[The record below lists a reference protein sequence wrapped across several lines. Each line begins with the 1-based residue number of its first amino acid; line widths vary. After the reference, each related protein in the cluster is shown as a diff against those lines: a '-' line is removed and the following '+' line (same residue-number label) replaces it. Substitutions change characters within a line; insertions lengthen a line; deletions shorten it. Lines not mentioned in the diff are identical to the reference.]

1 MKERTSKGDQ
11 PPSPSQVSAPSLG
24 ETYRRTLDQDWTIS
38 MLMELQKTVSGQ
50 QVTLN
55 HVAENVTELKG
66 TVRRIEKIIIGATAV
81 VAVVGAL
88 LLCPAGLVALVP
100 NMGPEPAIKLR
111 SECHVNHV
119 TTPVL
124 TSCMAEAIWRSWLA
138 TNAASTSLCAVSM
151 AAASFAF

>member
-1 MKERTSKGDQ
+1 MKERAYKDDR
-11 PPSPSQVSAPSLG
+11 PPSPSQVSVAPLG

-50 QVTLN
+50 EVTLN

-88 LLCPAGLVALVP
+88 LVWMVNTAKDVYIATHEQERIERNASLPADTHSA
-100 NMGPEPAIKLR
+100 
-111 SECHVNHV
+111 S
-119 TTPVL
+119 TPV
-124 TSCMAEAIWRSWLA
+124 TKQQPSSERK
-138 TNAASTSLCAVSM
+138 
-151 AAASFAF
+151 

>member
-1 MKERTSKGDQ
+1 MLLVASSGLPVVVGVVCAEPKAMKERTSKGDQ
-11 PPSPSQVSAPSLG
+11 PPSPSQVSAPPLG

-50 QVTLN
+50 EVTLN

-88 LLCPAGLVALVP
+88 LL
-100 NMGPEPAIKLR
+100 
-111 SECHVNHV
+111 
-119 TTPVL
+119 
-124 TSCMAEAIWRSWLA
+124 
-138 TNAASTSLCAVSM
+138 
-151 AAASFAF
+151 

>member
-1 MKERTSKGDQ
+1 MLLVASSGLPVVVGVVCAEPKAMKERTSKGDQ
-11 PPSPSQVSAPSLG
+11 PPSPSQVSAPPLG

-50 QVTLN
+50 EVTLN

-88 LLCPAGLVALVP
+88 ILWMVNTAKDVYIATHEQERIERNASLPADTHSA
-100 NMGPEPAIKLR
+100 
-111 SECHVNHV
+111 S
-119 TTPVL
+119 TPV
-124 TSCMAEAIWRSWLA
+124 TKQQPSSERK
-138 TNAASTSLCAVSM
+138 
-151 AAASFAF
+151 